1 MPQETLELVR
11 VSVAS
16 RREPKGVKP
25 KMREDKLKSGVKLA
39 RDVKAQWA

>member
-1 MPQETLELVR
+1 MELVW
-11 VSVAS
+11 VSVTT

-25 KMREDKLKSGVKLA
+25 KMREDKLKRGVKFA